1 MEENRHGSPA
11 AGQAALSKRRWWI
24 LATVS
29 VGTFMA
35 TLDGS
40 IANVALPSI
49 ARDTHTS
56 MGDVQWVLN
65 AYLLTICALL
75 PIVGKISDMVGRTR
89 IYNYGFLIFTLG
101 SLWCGLS
108 HSLTGLI
115 LARIVQAIGAACMM
129 ANNQAIVSVTFA
141 SGGRGRAMGI
151 TGAMVSI
158 GSLTG
163 PGIGGILIGHFGWPA
178 IFFVNIPIGI
188 IGFIAGWFIL
198 PRSKRNSQQ
207 EPFDYTGSV
216 FFMIGM
222 VAFLYTAS
230 KGEEWGWGSNRTLS
244 LGLLAIIFLI
254 AFFIWE
260 RKTRFPMLDFSLY
273 RIRAFRIGNITALLS
288 FVALFCSNV
297 MMPFYLQNIL
307 GFSPEK
313 TGYAMMVYPMVM
325 AVVAPF
331 AGWLS
336 DKIGSSYLTTGGLL
350 LNAIG
355 FALLN
360 TLSMKES
367 MWVVALHLAIFG
379 LGHGFFQS
387 PNNSSVMGAVP
398 RPQLGTAGGLNALVR
413 NVGMVLG
420 VSFSVTLLTFRMNQL
435 SGHSGQVSAHES
447 DPALMMQA
455 LHTVFWAAFAICLV
469 GVMLSS
475 LRLKKQ
481 PQSSD

>member
-1 MEENRHGSPA
+1 MEENRHDSPA
-11 AGQAALSKRRWWI
+11 AGQAASSKRRWWI

-75 PIVGKISDMVGRTR
+75 PVVGKISDMVGRTR
-89 IYNYGFLIFTLG
+89 IYNDGFLIFTLG

-216 FFMIGM
+216 LFVIGM

-244 LGLLAIIFLI
+244 LGLLAIIFLF
-254 AFFIWE
+254 ALFGNE
-260 RKTRFPMLDFSLY
+260 K
-273 RIRAFRIGNITALLS
+273 RAFRCWT
-288 FVALFCSNV
+288 FPC
-297 MMPFYLQNIL
+297 
-307 GFSPEK
+307 
-313 TGYAMMVYPMVM
+313 T
-325 AVVAPF
+325 
-331 AGWLS
+331 
-336 DKIGSSYLTTGGLL
+336 
-350 LNAIG
+350 G
-355 FALLN
+355 FAR
-360 TLSMKES
+360 S
-367 MWVVALHLAIFG
+367 
-379 LGHGFFQS
+379 
-387 PNNSSVMGAVP
+387 
-398 RPQLGTAGGLNALVR
+398 
-413 NVGMVLG
+413 
-420 VSFSVTLLTFRMNQL
+420 
-435 SGHSGQVSAHES
+435 VSAIS
-447 DPALMMQA
+447 RRY
-455 LHTVFWAAFAICLV
+455 C
-469 GVMLSS
+469 
-475 LRLKKQ
+475 RLLPFSAQ
-481 PQSSD
+481 T